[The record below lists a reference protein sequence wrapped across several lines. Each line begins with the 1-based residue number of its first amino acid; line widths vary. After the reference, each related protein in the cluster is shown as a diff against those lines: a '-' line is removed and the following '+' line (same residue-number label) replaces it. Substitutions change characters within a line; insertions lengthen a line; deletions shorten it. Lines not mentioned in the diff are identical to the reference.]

1 MTKDTTKEA
10 AVAAEALLLDDWF
23 DAIED
28 GVRARA
34 RGFIETML
42 EEELSEALRVR
53 AMVGAS
59 QVGTRRRRRLSA
71 CATGIAS
78 GR

>member
-1 MTKDTTKEA
+1 MTKDTTTEA
-10 AVAAEALLLDDWF
+10 AAAAEALLFDDRF

-28 GVRARA
+28 GVRARV

-42 EEELSEALRVR
+42 RDFPRRCRVR
-53 AMVGAS
+53 AMAGAD
-59 QVGTRRRRRLSA
+59 QGRTRRRRRSSA